1 MRKTTGTAMKVLCLE
16 RNLACSPSAGSNS
29 APAAAAA
36 IILRLAGRIQN
47 QTLAVIT
54 VPNIAPTWI
63 KAARP
68 LRTCIRPQ
76 EIAAVITSENVANAH
91 ADLLRYDRTARRS

>member
-1 MRKTTGTAMKVLCLE
+1 MRQFRGGTPMKVLCLE
-16 RNLACSPSAGSNS
+16 RNLAWAPSAGSNS

-36 IILRLAGRIQN
+36 IILRWAGRIRN
-47 QTLAVIT
+47 QTLAVIM

-68 LRTCIRPQ
+68 LRTRISPQ
-76 EIAAVITSENVANAH
+76 EITAVITSENVANAH
-91 ADLLRYDRTARRS
+91 SELPRDD